1 VPEMISKLDN
11 FLDDYADLETFA
23 RAVGRHTKTIRRY
36 MDEKDPDGLPYTRM
50 GNRILIHIPTA
61 KSWLLSRMRRPNP
74 RREHKRRPN
83 PRPEHKGRRLSA
95 PTASA

>member
-1 VPEMISKLDN
+1 MISKLDN